1 MANTT
6 GKKFGGRVKNTP
18 NRTTAQ
24 SKGIVQKVINT
35 ELGNLETLLSKLSA
49 KDRVAALIKLLPFI
63 IPKQS
68 EVTIDAPI
76 HQLQPITLNLIEEP
90 LKIAENEKD

>member
-24 SKGIVQKVINT
+24 SKDIVQKVINA

-49 KDRVAALIKLLPFI
+49 KDRVNALIKLLPFI

-68 EVTIDAPI
+68 EVSIDAPM
-76 HQLQPITLNLIEEP
+76 HQLQPLTLVLVEEP
-90 LKIAENEKD
+90 LKLVSNEKD

>member
-24 SKGIVQKVINT
+24 SKDIVQKVINA
-35 ELGNLETLLSKLSA
+35 ELSNLETLLSKLSA
-49 KDRVAALIKLLPFI
+49 KDRVNALIKLLPFI
-63 IPKQS
+63 IPKQTEIS
-68 EVTIDAPI
+68 IETPLY
-76 HQLQPITLNLIEEP
+76 QLQPITLNLVEQP
-90 LKIAENEKD
+90 LKITENG